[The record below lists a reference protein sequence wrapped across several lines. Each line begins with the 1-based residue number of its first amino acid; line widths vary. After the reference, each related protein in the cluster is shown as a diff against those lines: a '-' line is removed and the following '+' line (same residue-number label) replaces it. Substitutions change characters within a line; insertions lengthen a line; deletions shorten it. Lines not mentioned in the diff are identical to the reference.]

1 MRGTLQGECVV
12 SRSLSAF
19 QAVVLG
25 AVVLLAVVLGVT
37 GLFAVGDR
45 GWFGK
50 DALEVQVGFREIRGV
65 EVGTRVRIQGID
77 AGEVYQISP
86 PEEPDGPVLLHLRL
100 KGKFRRLVR
109 ADSAVR
115 IVSEGMIGGKVLEIY
130 RPARKPGETQPDEP
144 AADGAMLAGQ
154 PSQELNDVLG
164 QVSEALKGIQAGEGT
179 LGKLARDPQAFE
191 ALVALLTQGKDT
203 LSSIQQ
209 DADAIKRLPL
219 VNRYVEDP
227 TALLVRP
234 NCERPRQFFAEEDLF
249 EPGRAVLTAQ
259 GKQRLDGLVPWLEGL
274 KHKGSEVVVVAYAN
288 PQTSAPAATALAL
301 TRSQS
306 EAVCEYLLKQ
316 HSVHK
321 MGWFSSRKVTSLG
334 MGTQRP
340 PTAETTPLPPARVE
354 VQVFVPQ

>member
-1 MRGTLQGECVV
+1 
-12 SRSLSAF
+12 
-19 QAVVLG
+19 
-25 AVVLLAVVLGVT
+25 VVLLAVVLAVT

-77 AGEVYQISP
+77 AGEVFQISP
-86 PEEPDGPVLLHLRL
+86 PEEPNGPVMLHLRL

-109 ADSAVR
+109 TDSTVR
-115 IVSEGMIGGKVLEIY
+115 IVSEGMISGKVLEIY
-130 RPARKPGETQPDEP
+130 RHVRKSGDTRPDEP
-144 AADGAMLAGQ
+144 AANGALLAGE

-164 QVSEALKGIQAGEGT
+164 QVSDALHGILSGEGT
-179 LGKLARDPQAFE
+179 LGKLARDQKAYDAF
-191 ALVALLTQGKDT
+191 VALLTQGKDT

-209 DADAIKRLPL
+209 DADAIKRLPV

-227 TALLVRP
+227 TTILVRP
-234 NCERPRQFFAEEDLF
+234 NCERPRQLFAEEDLF
-249 EPGRAVLTAQ
+249 EPGRAVLTTQ
-259 GKQRLDGLVPWLEGL
+259 GRQRLDGIVPWLEGL
-274 KHKGSEVVVVAYAN
+274 KHKGSEVIIVAYADPSSPAN
-288 PQTSAPAATALAL
+288 SAAAGAL

-306 EAVCEYLLKQ
+306 EAVADYLVKE

-321 MGWFSSRKVTSLG
+321 MGWFSSRKVVPLG
-334 MGTQRP
+334 MGIQKP
-340 PTAETTPLPPARVE
+340 PTPENTALPPARVE